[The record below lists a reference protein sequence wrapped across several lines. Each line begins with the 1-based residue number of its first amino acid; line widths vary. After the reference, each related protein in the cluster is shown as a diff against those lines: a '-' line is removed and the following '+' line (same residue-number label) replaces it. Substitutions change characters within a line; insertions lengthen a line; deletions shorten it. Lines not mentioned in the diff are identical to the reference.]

1 MTARVAVL
9 TPDPIVL
16 GQQAE
21 RAMEQFLAPAFE
33 EVAEAYT
40 IRLGEVAAAEP
51 WATDKI
57 VKLALANRVLKEVRA
72 QVEYL
77 ITNGRLERDRKAAA
91 DKIAAIPIEKRRIA
105 NY

>member
-1 MTARVAVL
+1 M
-9 TPDPIVL
+9 TPDPIVN

-33 EVAEAYT
+33 EVAQVYT
-40 IRLGEVAAAEP
+40 QRLSEVAAAEP

-72 QVEYL
+72 QIEHL
-77 ITNGRLERDRKAAA
+77 IANGKLEQDAKRTA
-91 DKIAAIPIEKRRIA
+91 DKIAAIPIERRRIA

>member
-1 MTARVAVL
+1 M
-9 TPDPIVL
+9 TPDPIVT

-21 RAMEQFLAPAFE
+21 RAMDQFLAPAFE
-33 EVAEAYT
+33 EVAQAYT
-40 IRLGEVAAAEP
+40 QRLSEVAAAEP

-72 QVEYL
+72 QIEHL
-77 ITNGRLERDRKAAA
+77 IANGKLEQDAKRTA
-91 DKIAAIPIEKRRIA
+91 DKIAAIPIERRRIA

>member
-1 MTARVAVL
+1 M
-9 TPDPIVL
+9 TPDAIVL

-33 EVAEAYT
+33 ECAQAYT
-40 IRLGEVAAAEP
+40 QRLSEVAAAEP

-72 QVEYL
+72 QIEHL
-77 ITNGRLERDRKAAA
+77 IANGRLEQDAKRTA
-91 DKIAAIPIEKRRIA
+91 DKIAAIPTERRRIA